1 MCVCGRDPKEEEEGR
16 VEREEGTDVHL
27 GNLLQSEGGVAVAGP
42 VQIVPVRNGAV
53 RSPGPSAPPAAGLP
67 AQGPGGVTSRGH
79 VAAAAAGSGRAW
91 ALGSRGRCWPPGTPA
106 PGDRPAAAAH
116 TAGAAGAAAVA
127 AAGDSDP
134 APSIAT
140 LRVGPEVSAA
150 AAAHI
155 QLAGGREP
163 ALPGRASRSP
173 SPSRRPRPAP
183 RPLHGRRRAQT
194 PATRAGFLGAR
205 CRRRDGARRVSAM
218 PGRGSRCSHCS
229 RCCCF
234 CCCCWWWWW
243 CCGWGWR
250 WRLLKRLLVLGLL
263 GSRWLLGPG
272 LCFLVLLTNP
282 LDHSAPAPRAS
293 LAPGTWG
300 LRSVCVQRA
309 AAAAAP

>member
-1 MCVCGRDPKEEEEGR
+1 M
-16 VEREEGTDVHL
+16 HL

-42 VQIVPVRNGAV
+42 VQIVPVRRGAM

-127 AAGDSDP
+127 DAGDSDP

-140 LRVGPEVSAA
+140 LRVSPEVSAA

-155 QLAGGREP
+155 QLAGRREP

-173 SPSRRPRPAP
+173 SPPRRPRPAP

-194 PATRAGFLGAR
+194 PATRSGSLGAR
-205 CRRRDGARRVSAM
+205 CRRRDGVRRISAM
-218 PGRGSRCSHCS
+218 PGRGSRCP
-229 RCCCF
+229 RCCC
-234 CCCCWWWWW
+234 
-243 CCGWGWR
+243 CG
-250 WRLLKRLLVLGLL
+250 
-263 GSRWLLGPG
+263 
-272 LCFLVLLTNP
+272 
-282 LDHSAPAPRAS
+282 
-293 LAPGTWG
+293 
-300 LRSVCVQRA
+300 
-309 AAAAAP
+309 

>member
-1 MCVCGRDPKEEEEGR
+1 M
-16 VEREEGTDVHL
+16 HL

-42 VQIVPVRNGAV
+42 VQTVPVRRGAV

-91 ALGSRGRCWPPGTPA
+91 ALGSRGRCWPPETPA

-140 LRVGPEVSAA
+140 LRVSPEVFAA

-155 QLAGGREP
+155 QLAGRREP

-173 SPSRRPRPAP
+173 SPPQTSPPRAATPSRQKARADPRRSLRLSRRPLR
-183 RPLHGRRRAQT
+183 
-194 PATRAGFLGAR
+194 ATRRYPAGLNDAR
-205 CRRRDGARRVSAM
+205 
-218 PGRGSRCSHCS
+218 PGLP
-229 RCCCF
+229 
-234 CCCCWWWWW
+234 
-243 CCGWGWR
+243 
-250 WRLLKRLLVLGLL
+250 LLLLLLLVLRRLRLELAVAASEAAARSRAAGFAVAARSRTLL
-263 GSRWLLGPG
+263 SCSPHRPAGPF
-272 LCFLVLLTNP
+272 C
-282 LDHSAPAPRAS
+282 PRAARLSRYRDLGTPLCVCAAGSGRSSS
-293 LAPGTWG
+293 LT
-300 LRSVCVQRA
+300 Q
-309 AAAAAP
+309 

>member
-1 MCVCGRDPKEEEEGR
+1 MCVCGRNPNEEEEER
-16 VEREEGTDVHL
+16 VEKEEGTDMHL

-42 VQIVPVRNGAV
+42 VQIVPVRRGAV

-116 TAGAAGAAAVA
+116 TAGTAGAAAVA
-127 AAGDSDP
+127 DAGDSDP

-140 LRVGPEVSAA
+140 LRVSPEVSAA

-155 QLAGGREP
+155 QLAGRREP

-173 SPSRRPRPAP
+173 SPPRRPRPAP
-183 RPLHGRRRAQT
+183 QPLHGRRRAQT
-194 PATRAGFLGAR
+194 PATRSGSFGAR

-218 PGRGSRCSHCS
+218 PGRGSGCS
-229 RCCCF
+229 RCCC
-234 CCCCWWWWW
+234 CCCC
-243 CCGWGWR
+243 G
-250 WRLLKRLLVLGLL
+250 
-263 GSRWLLGPG
+263 
-272 LCFLVLLTNP
+272 
-282 LDHSAPAPRAS
+282 
-293 LAPGTWG
+293 
-300 LRSVCVQRA
+300 
-309 AAAAAP
+309 